1 MEANRPSKIYQGH
14 SYLHDIIAVVK
25 QGRLT
30 LDKLRTNVVCC
41 CGHMFPLFPIHPLH
55 FYFPTTRRTHQENIP
70 RSACSSDIEP
80 WPRRT
85 SPFCSAAFSHSRPS
99 ASGACVRA
107 CLCLIARR
115 TSRLFIVTS
124 CWVACVR
131 TIARIV
137 YLADWAI
144 KLARCCAHTSDPDAC
159 ACTSLS
165 ASCCPTSV
173 RWRHLR
179 LLPQCVVCAI
189 CAFIPSY

>member
-1 MEANRPSKIYQGH
+1 MLLRAHVPTFPH
-14 SYLHDIIAVVK
+14 PPP
-25 QGRLT
+25 T
-30 LDKLRTNVVCC
+30 L
-41 CGHMFPLFPIHPLH
+41 LFPHPPPYTPREYTAVCLQQR
-55 FYFPTTRRTHQENIP
+55 YRTM
-70 RSACSSDIEP
+70 A
-80 WPRRT
+80 
-85 SPFCSAAFSHSRPS
+85 PS
-99 ASGACVRA
+99 NVALLLCCVLSLASIGLGCVRA